1 MSKNWSARTRRD
13 LIIEVWEALDCESV
27 GARELEQI
35 QQALG
40 EKFGEGALESPA
52 AIARVVA
59 DEGAVLR
66 HPEVFAFDGKWRERR
81 LMNGGLQTQLDFTDL
96 SKAFQSVVKLEGQ
109 RLELHAGEDAKGQA
123 DLRKVVASVRKDL
136 LLKARSRIVD
146 DKQREAA
153 KEVSQW
159 LMLWLQTPELF
170 SDWLDLRRR
179 SPDFCKKFPNEYPE
193 DQDLSL
199 KSGGKP
205 PS

>member
-1 MSKNWSARTRRD
+1 MNEKNWRARTRRD

-27 GARELEQI
+27 GARELDQI

-40 EKFGEGALESPA
+40 ERFGEGGLESPA

-66 HPEVFAFDGKWRERR
+66 HPEVFSFDGKWRERR
-81 LMNGGLQTQLDFTDL
+81 LMNGGPQTQLDFTDL
-96 SKAFQSVVKLEGQ
+96 SKAFQSVVKLEEQ
-109 RLELHAGEDAKGQA
+109 RLELQERKDAKGQA
-123 DLRKVVASVRKDL
+123 QLRKVVTSVRKDL

-146 DKQREAA
+146 ERQREAA
-153 KEVSQW
+153 NEVSQW

-179 SPDFCKKFPNEYPE
+179 SPEFRKKFPDEYSE
-193 DQDLSL
+193 D
-199 KSGGKP
+199 
-205 PS
+205 